1 MKLVNLSEE
10 NFSEIIALKTEVEK
24 LGYVDSV
31 LYSLAEC
38 FLDYRHM
45 NAFGI
50 YSKEGLIGFTS
61 IFFKDNFGQIIN
73 FFIRDDYQNKSY
85 GSSAVEVLVHMFKE
99 VYKVDFVSVGIHKG
113 NIRAFGFWKKLG
125 FIDTGNIEGDYWYFR
140 KPINKV
146 EITNNLY
153 LAKYFPAYKISLAW
167 YKDKET
173 VKMVDNS
180 EIPYDLDKLK
190 LMYDYLDK
198 NGDLY
203 YIIFENKL
211 IGDCAI
217 FDDNVVAIVISK
229 EYRGKGIGH
238 RVLEALIKIGK
249 EKNLPY
255 LKAEIYDFNEV
266 SKKLFLQ
273 NGFKSVGDNYYRLS
287 LYN

>member
-1 MKLVNLSEE
+1 
-10 NFSEIIALKTEVEK
+10 
-24 LGYVDSV
+24 
-31 LYSLAEC
+31 
-38 FLDYRHM
+38 
-45 NAFGI
+45 
-50 YSKEGLIGFTS
+50 
-61 IFFKDNFGQIIN
+61 
-73 FFIRDDYQNKSY
+73 
-85 GSSAVEVLVHMFKE
+85 
-99 VYKVDFVSVGIHKG
+99 
-113 NIRAFGFWKKLG
+113 
-125 FIDTGNIEGDYWYFR
+125 
-140 KPINKV
+140 
-146 EITNNLY
+146 
-153 LAKYFPAYKISLAW
+153 
-167 YKDKET
+167 
-173 VKMVDNS
+173 
-180 EIPYDLDKLK
+180 
-190 LMYDYLDK
+190 MYDYLDK